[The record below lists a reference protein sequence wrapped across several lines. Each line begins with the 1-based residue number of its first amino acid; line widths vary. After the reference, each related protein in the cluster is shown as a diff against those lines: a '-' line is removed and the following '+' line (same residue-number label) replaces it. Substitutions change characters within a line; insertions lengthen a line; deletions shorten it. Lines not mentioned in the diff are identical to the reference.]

1 MLFRNLEPIFRLPLP
16 IKTAVKL
23 AVDAAAIVAAY
34 IAALFLRVESFAF
47 LTLPGIWIALAIT
60 LLVSLI
66 VFVRLGLYRA
76 VIRFSGLGLLRTVA
90 LCAAFS
96 ASLLLV
102 STVVFQL
109 GLPRSAPFIYL
120 PLLIG
125 LMSGP
130 RLLLRTL
137 FLQQQALQRTRVIIY
152 GAGAGGRQ
160 VAMSL
165 HHASDYLPIAFV
177 DDDKT
182 LHGRHVSGLDVHPPS
197 ALPGL
202 IRQTRAKIVLLAIP
216 SASLTERK
224 RILASLEPLK
234 VRVQTLP
241 GIMDIVSGRASV
253 SEIQHVAADDLL
265 ERDPVPPDPELISA
279 HVTAKTVMVTGAGG
293 SIGSELCR
301 QIIRQ
306 APAHIILVE
315 QSEFA
320 LYAVERELLALQA
333 KLGAQTAI
341 TPLLSS
347 VQHEARM
354 NTIMSRFKVDTVYHA
369 AAYKHVPLVEQN
381 VVEGLRNNTF
391 GTLVTARAA
400 VNAGVKMFTL
410 VSTDKAVRPTSIMG
424 ASKRLAELICQSL
437 AGTQNHTV
445 FSMVRFGNVLE
456 SSGSVVPLFRRQIAA
471 GGPVTVTDPDTT
483 RYFMTITEAAQ
494 LVLQASAL
502 SRGGEVFVLDMG
514 EPVKILDLAQRI
526 IRLSGFKPYIC
537 GQDST
542 GGDIEIVFSELRP
555 GEKQHEELLVSAD
568 ARPTRHSRILSEPVT
583 SIPWSELEP
592 VLTAL
597 REACDAFDITA
608 IRAIIESLPVEY
620 TAEGD
625 PADLVWL
632 SSGGEAK
639 DAHAPGPPPRV
650 AGT

>member
-1 MLFRNLEPIFRLPLP
+1 MLFRDLEPIFRLPLP
-16 IKTAVKL
+16 LKQAVKIG
-23 AVDAAAIVAAY
+23 VDAIAIAVAY

-47 LTLPGIWIALAIT
+47 MPLPGIWIALAIT
-60 LLVSLI
+60 LPISLF

-76 VIRFSGLGLLRTVA
+76 VIRFSGLGLLRTIT
-90 LCAAFS
+90 LCAGFS
-96 ASLLLV
+96 AALLLA

-109 GLPRSAPFIYL
+109 GLPRSAPFIYM

-137 FLQQQALQRTRVIIY
+137 FLQRQALQRSRVIIY

-165 HHASDYLPIAFV
+165 HQATDYLPIAFV
-177 DDDKT
+177 DDDAA

-197 ALPGL
+197 ALPEL
-202 IRQTRAKIVLLAIP
+202 IRQTRAKMVLLAIP

-241 GIMDIVSGRASV
+241 DMMDIVSGRASV
-253 SEIQHVAADDLL
+253 SEIQQVAAEDLL
-265 ERDPVPPDPELISA
+265 QRDPVPPDPELISA
-279 HVTAKTVMVTGAGG
+279 HVTGQTVMVTGAGG

-306 APAHIILVE
+306 APAHLVLVE

-320 LYAVERELLALQA
+320 LYAVERELQALQA
-333 KLGAQTAI
+333 KLGAQTMI

-354 NTIMSRFKVDTVYHA
+354 ATIMSRFKVDTVYHA

-410 VSTDKAVRPTSIMG
+410 VSTDKAVRPASIMG

-471 GGPVTVTDPDTT
+471 GGPVTVTDPEIT

-514 EPVKILDLAQRI
+514 EPVRILDLAERI
-526 IRLSGFKPYIC
+526 IRLSGFKPYIS
-537 GQDST
+537 GQDSA

-568 ARPTRHSRILSEPVT
+568 ASPTRHPRIFSEPVT

-592 VLTAL
+592 ALRAL
-597 REACDAFDITA
+597 REACDAFDIAA
-608 IRAIIESLPVEY
+608 IRAIIADLPVEY
-620 TAEGD
+620 TANGG
-625 PADLVWL
+625 PTDLVWL
-632 SSGGEAK
+632 SSAGDWLDQGTPASPARLAGE
-639 DAHAPGPPPRV
+639 
-650 AGT
+650 